1 MFNVR
6 EVMSN
11 TINEFET
18 INEAVA
24 FVEGEVREEAQMC
37 YDNGEIDKYALE
49 DILFGLCKYIKK
61 KKVFEHPK
69 LNICFEIEEIK

>member
-1 MFNVR
+1 MFRVI

-24 FVEGEVREEAQMC
+24 FVEGEVREKPQMC
-37 YDNGEIDKYALE
+37 YDNNEIDKYALE
-49 DILFGLCKYIKK
+49 YVLFGLCKYIKK
-61 KKVFEHPK
+61 KKYFEHPK
-69 LNICFEIEEIK
+69 LNVCFEIEEIK

>member
-1 MFNVR
+1 MFKVK

-37 YDNGEIDKYALE
+37 YDN
-49 DILFGLCKYIKK
+49 
-61 KKVFEHPK
+61 
-69 LNICFEIEEIK
+69 N